1 MRVVNWLFERR
12 QGSFQSVENMETKP
26 FHRQNLTERVLSMFR
41 RDICI
46 EEGSLC
52 SFEEHRF
59 IVDVRFYRFEKRLL
73 SAQLRMKHETDG
85 IADRREEQDC
95 GERRERLTVRLGKTM
110 RISETGERRKVES
123 FARSTV
129 QEVNNTV

>member
-1 MRVVNWLFERR
+1 
-12 QGSFQSVENMETKP
+12 
-26 FHRQNLTERVLSMFR
+26 MFR

-59 IVDVRFYRFEKRLL
+59 IVDVRFYRFEERLL

-85 IADRREEQDC
+85 TTDRREAN
-95 GERRERLTVRLGKTM
+95 KTA
-110 RISETGERRKVES
+110 ES
-123 FARSTV
+123 D
-129 QEVNNTV
+129 

>member
-1 MRVVNWLFERR
+1 
-12 QGSFQSVENMETKP
+12 
-26 FHRQNLTERVLSMFR
+26 MFR

-59 IVDVRFYRFEKRLL
+59 IVDVRFYRFEERLL
-73 SAQLRMKHETDG
+73 SAQLRMKHETD
-85 IADRREEQDC
+85 RREEQDC
-95 GERRERLTVRLGKTM
+95 GERLTVRLGKTM

>member
-1 MRVVNWLFERR
+1 
-12 QGSFQSVENMETKP
+12 
-26 FHRQNLTERVLSMFR
+26 MFR

-59 IVDVRFYRFEKRLL
+59 IVDVRFYRFEERLL

-95 GERRERLTVRLGKTM
+95 GERLTVRLGKTM

>member
-12 QGSFQSVENMETKP
+12 PGSFQSVENMETKP
-26 FHRQNLTERVLSMFR
+26 FHRQNLTESIFYVSQRYM
-41 RDICI
+41 CI

-59 IVDVRFYRFEKRLL
+59 IVDARFYRFEERLL

-85 IADRREEQDC
+85 TTDRREEQDC
-95 GERRERLTVRLGKTM
+95 GERLTVRLGKTM

>member
-1 MRVVNWLFERR
+1 
-12 QGSFQSVENMETKP
+12 
-26 FHRQNLTERVLSMFR
+26 MFR

-59 IVDVRFYRFEKRLL
+59 IVDVRFYRFEERLL
-73 SAQLRMKHETDG
+73 SAQLRMKHETDR

-95 GERRERLTVRLGKTM
+95 GERLTVRLGKTM